1 MPEVFFTFQ
10 YRRRLPLLK
19 FIIPAALMAA
29 ASTPAFAQDM
39 RKNLTAQ
46 EVSQML
52 RNDGY
57 TSVEI
62 LDEEAIRL
70 RVDGTNYLVV
80 LFDDGDLQMYMGLSG
95 DASLSEIN
103 AWNRDKRLSRAYI
116 DKEGDPVIEADLLAD
131 QGITDSQFSN
141 FVDVFLMSA
150 NAFREHV
157 N

>member
-1 MPEVFFTFQ
+1 
-10 YRRRLPLLK
+10 
-19 FIIPAALMAA
+19 MAA